1 MVGRSRAASFPP
13 VVMRPLL
20 RAWVLPALALLVS
33 LAGAASAQTGKVAGR
48 VVDGQTGDAVI
59 GASVLV
65 VDTDRGASTDVDGYY
80 SVIGIRPG
88 TYAVRVSAIGYGTRV
103 VEGVRVQINRTT
115 DLDVELAEETV
126 QTEEVVVR
134 AERPIV
140 QRDLTSSAASIS
152 SEELEALPV
161 QSFTDVVNLQ
171 AGVVEGHFRGGR
183 TGEVAYLVDGVPVN
197 DVFDQSFA
205 FQVENE
211 AIQEVEVISGTFNAE
226 YGQAQSGVVNIVTKD
241 GGDEYAVS
249 LSGYGGGYATGASDL
264 FERPESVSATGNVE
278 ANGSVS
284 GPVPGLGSRLTF
296 FASGR
301 VVRNDGYLYG
311 RRVVQPIYAEADE
324 RVPVAV
330 DGRTVYVPA
339 LGDSTLAS
347 LNWGEQETAQLKLTS
362 QVLGG
367 RLAVN
372 GLVQRDRGQNYDH
385 LFRYNPDGQTTVHGR
400 SASLIGT
407 YTYLFSGSTF
417 LDLKAATFQNAVD
430 EYVYEDPLDPRYPR
444 DTALRELRPNFSF
457 YLGGARPTQFARET
471 RTPVGR
477 FDLTSQVTRRHLVK
491 GGAELKL
498 HDLSLDQFDVLN
510 NPSTG
515 FEPDIPPAGTPAHVS
530 YDQRPVEA
538 SAYLQDKME
547 FDYLVVNAG
556 LRLDYFDART
566 EVPSDFTQPR
576 TSERRA
582 TEAKWQLSPRLGL
595 AYPISER
602 GVVHVA
608 YGHFFQMPPFDYLFT
623 NPDYIY
629 DPELGLSRPFGYA
642 DLEPQQTVAYEVGL
656 QQGFSNTIGLDLT
669 VYYKG
674 IRNLLGTRIETIAA
688 GVGED
693 FQLSRYGRYVN
704 RDYGNV
710 RGVTASFE
718 RRPLDGF
725 GLNVDYTYQIAE
737 GNASDP
743 RDRLLAEQAGNEP
756 VKQLVPLA
764 WDRRHQLNVRAAI
777 GRADR
782 GFGLVSLVGQLG
794 SGLPYTPTQADQ
806 RTGVENSARR
816 PGVATV
822 DLFATRTIQIG
833 GLEPGL
839 FLRVYNLLDARNV
852 TNVYT
857 DTGLPTP
864 NLRYYSGAALGLN
877 SKDEFL
883 RRPDFYVAPRLVQVG
898 VSLDL

>member
-1 MVGRSRAASFPP
+1 MRVFFRA
-13 VVMRPLL
+13 
-20 RAWVLPALALLVS
+20 RALPALVFLLC
-33 LAGAASAQTGKVAGR
+33 LAGTASAQTGKVAGR
-48 VVDGQTGDAVI
+48 ILDGATGESVI

-65 VDTDRGASTDVDGYY
+65 LDTQRGASTDLDGYY

-88 TYAVRVSAIGYGTRV
+88 TYSVRISAIGYGTQV
-103 VEGVRVQINRTT
+103 VENVRVQINQTT
-115 DLDVELAEETV
+115 DLDATLAQETTE
-126 QTEEVVVR
+126 TEEVVVR

-140 QRDLTSSAASIS
+140 QRDLTSSSASIS

-161 QSFTDVVNLQ
+161 QSFSDVVNLQ

-197 DVFDQSFA
+197 DVYDQSFA

-211 AIQEVEVISGTFNAE
+211 AIQEIEVISGTFNAE

-241 GGDEYAVS
+241 GADDYAISV
-249 LSGYGGGYATGASDL
+249 GAYAGGYATGDSDL
-264 FERPESVSATGNVE
+264 FERPSTLSATDNVE

-284 GPVPGLGSRLTF
+284 GPVPGFGSRLTF

-311 RRVVQPIYAEADE
+311 RRVVQPVYAPTNE
-324 RVPVAV
+324 RIPVPV

-339 LGDSTLAS
+339 LGDSSLAA
-347 LNWGEQETAQLKLTS
+347 LNWGEQATAQLKLTGR
-362 QVLGG
+362 VFGG
-367 RLAVN
+367 RLTLN
-372 GLVQRDRGQNYDH
+372 GLLQRDQGQNYDH
-385 LFRYNPDGQTTVHGR
+385 LFRYNPDGQTTVHGT
-400 SASLIGT
+400 STSLIGT
-407 YTYLFSGSTF
+407 YTALLSGSTF
-417 LDLKAATFQNAVD
+417 LDIKAATFANAVD
-430 EYVYEDPLDPRYPR
+430 EYLYEDPLDPRYPL
-444 DTALRELRPNFSF
+444 DAALRELSPNFGF
-457 YLGGARPTQFARET
+457 YLGGARMTQFARET
-471 RTPVGR
+471 RTTVGR
-477 FDLTSQVTRRHLVK
+477 LDLTSQVTRRHLLK
-491 GGAELKL
+491 GGIELKR
-498 HDLSLDQFDVLN
+498 HDLALDQFDVLN
-510 NPSTG
+510 NAGTAFAPA
-515 FEPDIPPAGTPAHVS
+515 IPPAGTPAHVT
-530 YDQRPVEA
+530 YEQQPIEA

-556 LRLDYFDART
+556 LRLDVFDART

-576 TSERRA
+576 TSERQA
-582 TEAKWQLSPRLGL
+582 TSAKVQLSPRLGL
-595 AYPISER
+595 AYPISSS
-602 GVVHVA
+602 GSVHVA
-608 YGHFFQMPPFDYLFT
+608 YGHFFQMPPFDFLFQ

-642 DLEPQQTVAYEVGL
+642 DLEPQQTVAYEIGL

-669 VYYKG
+669 VYYKD

-693 FQLSRYGRYVN
+693 FQLSRYGRYIN

-710 RGVTASFE
+710 RGVTLSFE
-718 RRPLDGF
+718 RRPVDGF

-737 GNASDP
+737 ANASDP

-756 VKQLVPLA
+756 VKQLVPVE
-764 WDRRHQLNVRAAI
+764 WDRRHQLNVRAAV
-777 GRADR
+777 GRTDR
-782 GFGLVSLVGQLG
+782 RFGLVSLVGQLG

-822 DLFATRTIQIG
+822 DLFATRTLHVG

-864 NLRYYSGAALGLN
+864 NLRTTSGAALGLN

-883 RRPDFYVAPRLVQVG
+883 QRPDFYAAPRLVQLG